1 MLDFGQL
8 TSAQLQSLTRLE
20 LPTDMVGWDVLLERG
35 DVVFGDN
42 VLRISVLT
50 ETCDFDVL
58 IDESGAVTREVFDGE
73 PGDAQR

>member
-58 IDESGAVTREVFDGE
+58 IDESGTVTREVFDGE